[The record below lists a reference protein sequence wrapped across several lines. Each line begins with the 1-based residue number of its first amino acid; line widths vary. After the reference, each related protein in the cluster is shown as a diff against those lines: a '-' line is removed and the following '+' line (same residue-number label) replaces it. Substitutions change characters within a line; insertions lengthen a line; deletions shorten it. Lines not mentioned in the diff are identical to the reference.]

1 MFNSRSL
8 THKVEYLLELV
19 AERQPDLILIT
30 ETWLTSNYADSEF
43 TLPNYNMVRCDRP
56 ENRRGGGLMVYISV
70 AYQFT
75 TEAEPVILPTESTWC
90 KVEHTEQTFARMHL
104 STTNKSIKSNYT
116 RFGRITGCYAG

>member
-56 ENRRGGGLMVYISV
+56 ENRRGGGLMVYIYISSLSI
-70 AYQFT
+70 YHRSRT
-75 TEAEPVILPTESTWC
+75 SD
-90 KVEHTEQTFARMHL
+90 FA
-104 STTNKSIKSNYT
+104 N
-116 RFGRITGCYAG
+116 